1 MKIKIPNKT
10 FYQRHSREVLR
21 FINNE
26 DSLHII
32 NIKSKDKIYGDT
44 SEKIYLDFD
53 NKEIDLNTSKKYDVI
68 VLTDIVE
75 VHTDIFFLLSKLSQ
89 ILNPTGKLIITS
101 FNSKYK
107 IIIKILE
114 LLRLK
119 DANIKYSY
127 IQNKKIRN
135 ITSGLGYDYL
145 SSYTKQILPFKLLG
159 LGTFVNGLL
168 EATLSFLNIGIK
180 TYSVFRVQ
188 NSDIKKHT
196 KAIIIPAKNE
206 EGNLQNI
213 INRIPKNEKYEIIIP
228 CAVSKDNTVSVA
240 KNISEQEK
248 YFTIKTFT
256 QTGKGK
262 ANAVWEAMEK
272 IDSEV
277 VAILDADIS
286 VDPETIPDFFE
297 IIDKNNADFVNGTRL
312 IYEMERGSM
321 RYLNHLGNRVFQY
334 FVGKIISQPLTDSL
348 CGTKVFKRDLY
359 KKIIWWQDS
368 SNALDPFGDF
378 DLIFTAAF
386 TGQKIIEYPIH
397 YRTRTY
403 GKTQISRF
411 RDGYKLIKYL
421 FKSFKVFKTSKS

>member
-10 FYQRHSREVLR
+10 FYLRHSREVLR

-188 NSDIKKHT
+188 KSDIKKHT

-359 KKIIWWQDS
+359 KKIIWWQDN
-368 SNALDPFGDF
+368 SNTLDPFGDF

>member
-10 FYQRHSREVLR
+10 FYLRHSREVLR
-21 FINNE
+21 FTNNE

-89 ILNPTGKLIITS
+89 LLNPTGKLIITS

-159 LGTFVNGLL
+159 LGSFVNGLL
-168 EATLSFLNIGIK
+168 EATLSFLSIGIK

-188 NSDIKKHT
+188 NNDVKKHT

-206 EGNLQNI
+206 EGNLKNI

-228 CAVSKDNTVSVA
+228 CAESKDNTVSVA

-286 VDPETIPDFFE
+286 VDPETIPVFFE

-359 KKIIWWQDS
+359 KKIIWWQHNS
-368 SNALDPFGDF
+368 SALDPFGDF

>member
-89 ILNPTGKLIITS
+89 ILNPTGKLIVTS

-107 IIIKILE
+107 IIIKFLE

-359 KKIIWWQDS
+359 KKIIWWQDN

>member
-348 CGTKVFKRDLY
+348 CGTKVFKRDIY

>member
-107 IIIKILE
+107 IIIKFLE

>member
-107 IIIKILE
+107 IIIKFLE

-248 YFTIKTFT
+248 YFMIKTFT

-262 ANAVWEAMEK
+262 AKAVWEAMEK

-359 KKIIWWQDS
+359 KKIIWWQDN

>member
-1 MKIKIPNKT
+1 MKIKIPHKT
-10 FYQRHSREVLR
+10 FYLRHSSEVLR
-21 FINNE
+21 YINNE

-32 NIKSKDKIYGDT
+32 NIKSKDKIHGDT

>member
-89 ILNPTGKLIITS
+89 ILNPAGKLIITS

-119 DANIKYSY
+119 DVNIKYSY

>member
-21 FINNE
+21 FTNNE

-159 LGTFVNGLL
+159 LGSFVNGVL
-168 EATLSFLNIGIK
+168 EATLSFLSIGIK

-188 NSDIKKHT
+188 NSDVKKHT

-206 EGNLQNI
+206 EGNLKNI

-228 CAVSKDNTVSVA
+228 CSESKDNTVSVA

-286 VDPETIPDFFE
+286 VDPETIPVFFE

-359 KKIIWWQDS
+359 KKIIWWQHNS
-368 SNALDPFGDF
+368 SALDPFGDF

>member
-89 ILNPTGKLIITS
+89 ILNPTGKLIVTS

-145 SSYTKQILPFKLLG
+145 SSYTRQILPFKLLG

-188 NSDIKKHT
+188 KSDIKKHT

-228 CAVSKDNTVSVA
+228 CAESKDNTVSVA

-359 KKIIWWQDS
+359 KKIIWWQDN

>member
-107 IIIKILE
+107 IIIKFLE
-114 LLRLK
+114 LMRLK

>member
-10 FYQRHSREVLR
+10 FYLRHSREVLR

-53 NKEIDLNTSKKYDVI
+53 NKEIDLNTRKKYDVI

-75 VHTDIFFLLSKLSQ
+75 VHTDIFFLLSKLSK
-89 ILNPTGKLIITS
+89 ILKPTGKLIITS

-168 EATLSFLNIGIK
+168 EATLAFLNIGIK

-188 NSDIKKHT
+188 KSDIKKYT

-228 CAVSKDNTVSVA
+228 CAESKDNTVSVA

-359 KKIIWWQDS
+359 KKIIWWQDN

>member
-89 ILNPTGKLIITS
+89 ILNPTGKLIVTS

-107 IIIKILE
+107 IIIKFLE

>member
-107 IIIKILE
+107 IIIKFLE

-348 CGTKVFKRDLY
+348 CGTKVFKRDIY

>member
-89 ILNPTGKLIITS
+89 ILNPTGKLIVTS

-145 SSYTKQILPFKLLG
+145 SSYTRQILPFKLLG

-188 NSDIKKHT
+188 KSDIKKHT

>member
-21 FINNE
+21 FTNNE

-159 LGTFVNGLL
+159 LGSFVNGVL
-168 EATLSFLNIGIK
+168 EATLSFLSIGIK

-188 NSDIKKHT
+188 NSDVKKHT

-206 EGNLQNI
+206 EGNLKNI

-228 CAVSKDNTVSVA
+228 CSESKDNTVSVA

-286 VDPETIPDFFE
+286 VDPETLPDFFE

-359 KKIIWWQDS
+359 KKIIWWQHNS
-368 SNALDPFGDF
+368 SALDPFGDF

>member
-21 FINNE
+21 FTNNE

-159 LGTFVNGLL
+159 LGSFVNGVL
-168 EATLSFLNIGIK
+168 EATLSFLSIGIK

-188 NSDIKKHT
+188 NSDVKKHT
-196 KAIIIPAKNE
+196 KAIIISAKNE
-206 EGNLQNI
+206 EGNLKNI

-228 CAVSKDNTVSVA
+228 CSESKDNTVSVA

-286 VDPETIPDFFE
+286 VDPETLPDFFE

-359 KKIIWWQDS
+359 KKIIWWQHNS
-368 SNALDPFGDF
+368 SALDPFGDF

>member
-1 MKIKIPNKT
+1 M
-10 FYQRHSREVLR
+10 
-21 FINNE
+21 
-26 DSLHII
+26 
-32 NIKSKDKIYGDT
+32 
-44 SEKIYLDFD
+44 
-53 NKEIDLNTSKKYDVI
+53 
-68 VLTDIVE
+68 
-75 VHTDIFFLLSKLSQ
+75 
-89 ILNPTGKLIITS
+89 
-101 FNSKYK
+101 
-107 IIIKILE
+107 
-114 LLRLK
+114 
-119 DANIKYSY
+119 
-127 IQNKKIRN
+127 
-135 ITSGLGYDYL
+135 
-145 SSYTKQILPFKLLG
+145 
-159 LGTFVNGLL
+159 
-168 EATLSFLNIGIK
+168 
-180 TYSVFRVQ
+180 
-188 NSDIKKHT
+188 
-196 KAIIIPAKNE
+196 
-206 EGNLQNI
+206 QNI

-421 FKSFKVFKTSKS
+421 LKSFKVIKTSQS